1 MAEHECKVYIK
12 ASLTSPFRSPLDIL
26 NLESLHKPVER
37 NLIGGFHSEK
47 NKTET
52 CLAHHA
58 VICGRQTSEAHVA
71 VDADFLVE
79 TALDHLIAEYLHEPS
94 DGEGSGIVHDLF
106 HAVLFDKILDLI
118 HNIVGIT
125 CTVGG
130 IERCPTAESAF
141 RMPAV
146 TSGHYVCA
154 GSPAEVAVLLC
165 IEFPLA
171 EISVDPGRRLQVMVE
186 LKTSGVPYG
195 AIATTIPYARLVFF
209 HISIGCDKVHQ
220 KEIPITAGQDEIDGA
235 VLHRLFRHRGNMV
248 TDKDILR

>member
-1 MAEHECKVYIK
+1 MYIK
-12 ASLTSPFRSPLDIL
+12 ASLASPFRSLLDIL

-37 NLIGGFHSEK
+37 NLIGGLHSEK
-47 NKTET
+47 NKTEAG
-52 CLAHHA
+52 LAHHA

-94 DGEGSGIVHDLF
+94 DGEGSGIIHDLL

-118 HNIVGIT
+118 HNIIGIT

-130 IERCPTAESAF
+130 IERCPTAERTF

-171 EISVDPGRRLQVMVE
+171 EIAVDPRRRLQVVVKLE
-186 LKTSGVPYG
+186 TSGIPYG
-195 AIATTIPYARLVFF
+195 SVFTAIPYARLVFF
-209 HISIGCDKVHQ
+209 RIAIGCDEVHQ
-220 KEIPITAGQDEIDGA
+220 KKIPIAAGQDKIDGA
-235 VLHRLFRHRGNMV
+235 VLHRLIRHGGNMV
-248 TDKDILR
+248 TDKDVFR